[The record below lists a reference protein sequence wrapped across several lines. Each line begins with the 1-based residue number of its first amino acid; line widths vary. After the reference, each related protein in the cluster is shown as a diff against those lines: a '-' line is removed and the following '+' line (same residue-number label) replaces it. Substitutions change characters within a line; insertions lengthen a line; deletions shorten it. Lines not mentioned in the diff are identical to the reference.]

1 MRISGRRHCGDGDI
15 VTDFTLVTRIDD
27 PLPSPAR
34 SEPPSDRKPLRL
46 GAVQCAWNPD
56 PEAHRDTLATGIR
69 LAASEGAE
77 VICLQELTLA
87 PYFAVTPDNRD
98 AADAYIEDVEDGPSI
113 SFAREMAAE
122 VGAVVHASLY
132 ERDPV
137 GLGFNT
143 AIAVDSSGTILARTR
158 KIHIPEFEFYRED
171 RYFAPGDTG
180 FPVVEIAG
188 ARVGFPTCWDQW
200 FPELARIYSLEGAE
214 VIVYPTAI
222 GSEPDLDDFDTQP
235 LWRQMITANGLANA
249 TFMVAVNRIGTEPP
263 LTFYGS
269 SFISD
274 PYGRVIV
281 EAPRDRPAVLV
292 ADLDLDQ
299 RRDWLNFGLLSTR
312 RPDQYGRLLE
322 TPDNRT
328 DDNAMEEQP

>member
-1 MRISGRRHCGDGDI
+1 M
-15 VTDFTLVTRIDD
+15 TDFRLLTRIDD

-34 SEPPSDRKPLRL
+34 LEPPSGRDPLRL

-56 PEAHRDTLATGIR
+56 PDLHKDTLATGIR
-69 LAASEGAE
+69 LAAAEGAQ

-87 PYFAVTPDNRD
+87 PYFAVTPDDRD
-98 AADAYIEDVEDGPSI
+98 AADAFVEEIGDGPTTE
-113 SFAREMAAE
+113 FARAMAAE
-122 VGAVVHASLY
+122 VSAVVHASLY
-132 ERDPV
+132 ERDPD

-143 AIAVDSSGTILARTR
+143 AIAVDPSGATLARTR
-158 KIHIPEFEFYRED
+158 KVHIPEFEFYHED
-171 RYFAPGDTG
+171 RYFASGDTG
-180 FPVVEIAG
+180 FPVVDLAG
-188 ARVGFPTCWDQW
+188 ARFGLPTCWDQW

-214 VIVYPTAI
+214 VVVYPTAI
-222 GSEPDLDDFDTQP
+222 GSEPHLEDFDTQP

-281 EAPRDRPAVLV
+281 EAPRDEPAVLV
-292 ADLDLDQ
+292 ADLDIDQ
-299 RRDWLNFGLLSTR
+299 RRDWLTFGLLSTR

-322 TPDNRT
+322 PLERPTT
-328 DDNAMEEQP
+328 SITMEEQQ

>member
-1 MRISGRRHCGDGDI
+1 
-15 VTDFTLVTRIDD
+15 VTDFVLVTRIDD

-34 SEPPSDRKPLRL
+34 LEPPSGRNPLRL
-46 GAVQCAWNPD
+46 GAVQCAWDPD
-56 PEAHRDTLATGIR
+56 PDAHRDTLATGIR
-69 LAASEGAE
+69 LAVAQGAQ

-87 PYFAVTPDNRD
+87 PYFAVTPDDRD
-98 AADAYIEDVEDGPSI
+98 AADAYVEDVGDGPTTE
-113 SFAREMAAE
+113 FAREMAVD
-122 VGAVVHASLY
+122 VGAIIHASLY
-132 ERDPV
+132 ERDPD

-143 AIAVDSSGTILARTR
+143 AIAVDPSGELLARTR
-158 KIHIPEFEFYRED
+158 KIHIPQFEFYHED
-171 RYFAPGDTG
+171 RYFAPGNTG
-180 FPVVEIAG
+180 FPVVDLAG
-188 ARVGFPTCWDQW
+188 ALFGLPTCWDQW

-222 GSEPDLDDFDTQP
+222 GSEPHLKDFDTQP

-274 PYGRVIV
+274 PYGRLIV
-281 EAPRDRPAVLV
+281 EAPRDKPTVLV

-299 RRDWLNFGLLSTR
+299 RRDWLTFGLLYTR
-312 RPDQYGRLLE
+312 RPDQYGRLSE
-322 TPDNRT
+322 TPGDRT
-328 DDNAMEEQP
+328 DHDTTEERP